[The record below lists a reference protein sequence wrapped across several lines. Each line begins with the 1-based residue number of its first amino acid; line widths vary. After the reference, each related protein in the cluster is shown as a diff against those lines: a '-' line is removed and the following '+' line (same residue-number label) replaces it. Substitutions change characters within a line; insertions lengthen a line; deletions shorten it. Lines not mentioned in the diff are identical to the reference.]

1 MQFVQT
7 EMGLKVDSKFV
18 DMMGGFVPMEMVVK
32 GMGYVLYFQWSF
44 IRSGY
49 MCQINTVL
57 YFYSTR
63 LVTFSSPLHI
73 SFNYKKDAR

>member
-32 GMGYVLYFQWSF
+32 GMGYVLYFQ
-44 IRSGY
+44 
-49 MCQINTVL
+49 
-57 YFYSTR
+57 
-63 LVTFSSPLHI
+63 
-73 SFNYKKDAR
+73 